1 MTGPEA
7 LAALRAAP
15 VVALDAAERE
25 HAERLAAGA
34 GRRLVALGDGNFT
47 LGWPEGSAP
56 DPADARYESRPFP
69 DLRLKA
75 LACLLHVCWPD
86 RDGPPYPGRPAT
98 LDDLDRVFADLRL
111 DRRHALGA
119 LRGDLRTAGLCAGAD
134 TGPFM
139 LGPAVAAWEDGQVRV
154 ARRAA
159 DVIAEVAC
167 A

>member
-1 MTGPEA
+1 MTGRQA

-15 VVALDAAERE
+15 VVALNPAERE
-25 HAERLAAGA
+25 QAEQLAVGA
-34 GRRLVALGDGNFT
+34 GRRLVALGDSHFT
-47 LGWPEGSAP
+47 LGWPEGGTP
-56 DPADARYESRPFP
+56 DPADERYESRAFP

-86 RDGPPYPGRPAT
+86 RDDPPYPGRPAT
-98 LDDLDRVFADLRL
+98 LDDIDRVLADLRL

-119 LRGDLRTAGLCAGAD
+119 LRGDLRAAGLCAGAD
-134 TGPFM
+134 SGPFK
-139 LGPAVAAWEDGQVRV
+139 LGPAVAAWDDGQVRM

-159 DVIAEVAC
+159 ELVAEVAS

>member
-1 MTGPEA
+1 MIGQQA

-15 VVALDAAERE
+15 AVALDPTARE
-25 HAERLAAGA
+25 HAERLVARA
-34 GRRLVALGDGNFT
+34 GRRLVALGDGRFT
-47 LGWPEGSAP
+47 LAWPEGATP
-56 DPADARYESRPFP
+56 DPADDRYESRSFP

-86 RDGPPYPGRPAT
+86 RDQPPYPGRAAS
-98 LDDLDRVFADLRL
+98 LGDMDRVFAELRL

-119 LRGDLRTAGLCAGAD
+119 LRGDLRAAGLCAGPD
-134 TGPFM
+134 SGPFA
-139 LGPAVAAWEDGQVRV
+139 LGPSVAAWDDAQVRL

-159 DVIAEVAC
+159 DLVAEVAG